1 MNIFSL
7 VISILIVV
15 VPIIYFIYIKRNK
28 NIIDNIMDYKYNLKC
43 LSCDQKFELFDNK
56 TGAIRVNN
64 YHNHF
69 LCDTC
74 VKEHNRF
81 ERSSKLNLLISDTF
95 KTKITNFFSKF
106 KFKLRKFFIGKR
118 DFKLLVGILIF
129 SILGHLIYFI
139 LLFGFKI
146 RLDFLLD
153 ISRLSLVFYWI
164 SKVVELFIFK

>member
-1 MNIFSL
+1 MIFSL
-7 VISILIVV
+7 IISILTIL
-15 VPIIYFIYIKRNK
+15 VPIIYLIYVKRNK
-28 NIIDNIMDYKYNLKC
+28 NVVDNMMDYKYNFKC
-43 LSCDQKFELFDNK
+43 LGCEQKFDIFDSK
-56 TGAIRVNN
+56 TGNIRINN
-64 YHNHF
+64 YPDHF
-69 LCDTC
+69 LCDDC
-74 VKEHNRF
+74 VKENNRF
-81 ERSSKLNLLISDTF
+81 ERSSKLNLLISNSLGTR
-95 KTKITNFFSKF
+95 ITNFFSKF